1 MILLAAKNRAYELML
16 KERIMENTDLN
27 AVQLTGYSL
36 IILGFLTLLINHISV
51 VMGNPWLIPDFLRLY

>member
-1 MILLAAKNRAYELML
+1 
-16 KERIMENTDLN
+16 MENTDLD
-27 AVQLTGYSL
+27 AVQLTSYSL